1 MTTPEVSVLIRKIL
15 FGNTKIKIICAWLLL
30 CLGWFGSGSVYS
42 EEAVVIPENPPS
54 NEEFLRKSINSLL
67 KSTFMNFPT
76 DKSKLLFLKSEDEH
90 PAGWLLEDELISFLV
105 SSGHQVALQLPN
117 VESDLNES
125 IFLFYRI
132 IDLNLSYPRI
142 QRKGFLGTRILTRKS
157 ELNLSFR
164 LEDAA
169 TGKVLW
175 SQKGKEERSDRM
187 KRSQAGSV
195 NNKTYHFLSPSLP
208 DDPQSR
214 LLEPALLVAVTGGLI
229 YLFFANR

>member
-1 MTTPEVSVLIRKIL
+1 MIRINLIRNIM
-15 FGNTKIKIICAWLLL
+15 IKVAWVWFLL
-30 CLGWFGSGSVYS
+30 CMGWFCCGSVCA
-42 EEAVVIPENPPS
+42 EEAIVIQENPPS
-54 NEEFLRKSINSLL
+54 NEEFLRNSIGSLL
-67 KSTFMNFPT
+67 ERTFADFPN
-76 DKSKLLFLKSEDEH
+76 DKSGLLFLKSEEEH
-90 PAGWLLEDELISFLV
+90 PAGWLLEDELVSFLV
-105 SSGHQVALQLPN
+105 SSGHQVALQSAASNLDLQ
-117 VESDLNES
+117 ESK
-125 IFLFYRI
+125 FLFYRI
-132 IDLNLSYPRI
+132 IDMSLTYPQI
-142 QRKGFLGTRILTRKS
+142 KRKGFLGTRILTRTA

-175 SQKGKEERSDRM
+175 SQKEKEEKSDQI
-187 KRSQAGSV
+187 KRSQAASV